1 MTGKGGVGRFLRIAA
16 PYVLLGATLPGA
28 ALYAHR
34 SGAGVGVIPAASMVV
49 NAVPDAGMP
58 CVASAGPFCDDATL
72 DTSQVERPVP

>member
-49 NAVPDAGMP
+49 NAVAARTGKPGRSRLSSP
-58 CVASAGPFCDDATL
+58 RATRP
-72 DTSQVERPVP
+72 TSKGVT